1 MNNKDDL
8 TDKQKK
14 FIEEYLV
21 DMNGTRAYRVAYP
34 SVKKNETAAALASR
48 LLTNDKVKK
57 AIEPILASM
66 SSDRMATATEV
77 MEYLTSVMR
86 GDSTAE
92 IVVVEGLGDGV
103 SEARRFKKAPDEKE
117 RLRAAELLGKRFG
130 LFKDKVEVS
139 GLEAEQSKLD
149 SLISQLGA
157 GDDS

>member
-149 SLISQLGA
+149 NLISQLGA

>member
-1 MNNKDDL
+1 MKNKDVL

-14 FIEEYLV
+14 FIEEYLI
-21 DMNGTRAYRVAYP
+21 DMNGTRAYRAAYP

-57 AIEPILASM
+57 AIEPILENM
-66 SSDRMATATEV
+66 SSDRTATATEV

-86 GDSTAE
+86 GESTAE
-92 IVVVEGLGDGV
+92 VVVVEGLGDGC

-149 SLISQLGA
+149 SLLDQLGA

>member
-1 MNNKDDL
+1 MKNKDDL

-86 GDSTAE
+86 GESTAE
-92 IVVVEGLGDGV
+92 VVVVEGLGDGC

-117 RLRAAELLGKRFG
+117 RLKAAELLGKRYG

-149 SLISQLGA
+149 NLLEQLGA
-157 GDDS
+157 GGDS

>member
-1 MNNKDDL
+1 MKNKDDL

-14 FIEEYLV
+14 FIEEYLI
-21 DMNGTRAYRVAYP
+21 DMNGTRAYRAAYP

-48 LLTNDKVKK
+48 QLTKAKVKK
-57 AIEPILASM
+57 AIEPILENM

-86 GDSTAE
+86 GESSAE
-92 IVVVEGLGDGV
+92 VVVVEGLGDGC

-117 RLRAAELLGKRFG
+117 RLKAAELLGKRFG

-139 GLEAEQSKLD
+139 GIEAEQSKLD
-149 SLISQLGA
+149 NLLEQLGA
-157 GDDS
+157 GGDS

>member
-1 MNNKDDL
+1 MKNKDNL

-14 FIEEYLV
+14 FIEEYLI

-48 LLTNDKVKK
+48 LLTKAKVKK
-57 AIEPILASM
+57 AIEPILENM

-92 IVVVEGLGDGV
+92 VVVVEGLGDGC

-117 RLRAAELLGKRFG
+117 RLKAAELLGKRFG

-139 GLEAEQSKLD
+139 GIEAEQSKLD
-149 SLISQLGA
+149 NLLEQLGA
-157 GDDS
+157 GGDS

>member
-1 MNNKDDL
+1 VKNNDDL

-48 LLTNDKVKK
+48 LLTNDKVKN

-86 GDSTAE
+86 GESTAE
-92 IVVVEGLGDGV
+92 VVVVEGLGDGC

-139 GLEAEQSKLD
+139 GIEAEQSKLD
-149 SLISQLGA
+149 SLLDQLGG
-157 GDDS
+157 GD

>member
-1 MNNKDDL
+1 MKNKDDL

-14 FIEEYLV
+14 FIEEYLI
-21 DMNGTRAYRVAYP
+21 DMNGTRAYRAAYP

-48 LLTNDKVKK
+48 LLTKAKVKK
-57 AIEPILASM
+57 AIEPILENM

-86 GDSTAE
+86 GESSAE
-92 IVVVEGLGDGV
+92 VVVVEGLGDGC

-117 RLRAAELLGKRFG
+117 RLKAAELLGKRFG

-139 GLEAEQSKLD
+139 GIEAEQSKLD
-149 SLISQLGA
+149 NLLEQLGA
-157 GDDS
+157 GGDS

>member
-86 GDSTAE
+86 GESTAE
-92 IVVVEGLGDGV
+92 VVVVEGLGDGC

-117 RLRAAELLGKRFG
+117 RLKAAELLGKRFG

-139 GLEAEQSKLD
+139 GIEAEQSKLD
-149 SLISQLGA
+149 SLLEQMGG
-157 GDDS
+157 GD

>member
-1 MNNKDDL
+1 MKNNDDL

-86 GDSTAE
+86 GDSSAE
-92 IVVVEGLGDGV
+92 IVVVEGLGDGC

-149 SLISQLGA
+149 NLIDQLGG
-157 GDDS
+157 GD

>member
-1 MNNKDDL
+1 
-8 TDKQKK
+8 
-14 FIEEYLV
+14 
-21 DMNGTRAYRVAYP
+21 
-34 SVKKNETAAALASR
+34 
-48 LLTNDKVKK
+48 
-57 AIEPILASM
+57 
-66 SSDRMATATEV
+66 MATATEV

-86 GDSTAE
+86 GDSSAE

-149 SLISQLGA
+149 SLLDQLGG
-157 GDDS
+157 GD

>member
-1 MNNKDDL
+1 MKNKDDL

-86 GDSTAE
+86 GESTAE
-92 IVVVEGLGDGV
+92 VVVVEGLGDGC

-117 RLRAAELLGKRFG
+117 RLRASELLGKRFG

-139 GLEAEQSKLD
+139 GIEAEQSKLD
-149 SLISQLGA
+149 NLLEQLGA
-157 GDDS
+157 GGDS

>member
-1 MNNKDDL
+1 MKNKDDL

-86 GDSTAE
+86 GESTAE
-92 IVVVEGLGDGV
+92 VVVVEGLGDGC

-139 GLEAEQSKLD
+139 GIEAEQSKLD
-149 SLISQLGA
+149 SLLDQLGG
-157 GDDS
+157 GD

>member
-1 MNNKDDL
+1 VKNKDDL

-48 LLTNDKVKK
+48 LLTNDKVKN

-86 GDSTAE
+86 GESTAE
-92 IVVVEGLGDGV
+92 VVVVEGLGDGC

>member
-1 MNNKDDL
+1 MKNNDDL

-66 SSDRMATATEV
+66 SSARMATATEV

-86 GDSTAE
+86 GESTAE
-92 IVVVEGLGDGV
+92 VVVVEGLGDGC
-103 SEARRFKKAPDEKE
+103 SEARRFEKAPDEKE

-139 GLEAEQSKLD
+139 GIEAEQSKLD
-149 SLISQLGA
+149 SLLEQMGG
-157 GDDS
+157 GD

>member
-86 GDSTAE
+86 GESTAE
-92 IVVVEGLGDGV
+92 VVVVEGLGDGC

-149 SLISQLGA
+149 NLISQLGA

>member
-86 GDSTAE
+86 GESTAE
-92 IVVVEGLGDGV
+92 VVVVEGLGDGC
-103 SEARRFKKAPDEKE
+103 SEARRFEKAPDEKE

-139 GLEAEQSKLD
+139 GIEAEQSKLD
-149 SLISQLGA
+149 SLLEQMGG
-157 GDDS
+157 GD